1 MNIEDWKNVS
11 LSEAT
16 MRPEDLIPAFILGI
30 RQIAPEN
37 IENVG
42 RMSSINEIEY
52 NSQNN
57 PNYFETE
64 ECEYDL
70 EWLFD
75 TLNELAPEGCYFGS
89 HPGDGSDYGFWEFEE
104 DFDGVV
110 GHCEHVKDGEYCPYC
125 ME

>member
-30 RQIAPEN
+30 RQIKPEM
-37 IENVG
+37 ESQL
-42 RMSSINEIEY
+42 SSKLDMIEY
-52 NSQNN
+52 DMKVAG
-57 PNYFETE
+57 YFETE

-104 DFDGVV
+104 YFD
-110 GHCEHVKDGEYCPYC
+110 ELE
-125 ME
+125 